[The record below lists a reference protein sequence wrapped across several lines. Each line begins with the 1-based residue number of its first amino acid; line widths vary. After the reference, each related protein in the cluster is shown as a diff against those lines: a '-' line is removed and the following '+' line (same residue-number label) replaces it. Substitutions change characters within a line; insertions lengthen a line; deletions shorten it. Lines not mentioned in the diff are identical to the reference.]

1 MALKKSRAVSVKG
14 ILEYR
19 LRGARGLPLGSS
31 LVCADNSGAKKLSV
45 IQVVRYGGR
54 LRRIPSANVGSLVS
68 VSVKEGPPDLKGQI
82 FFAIV
87 IRQKFPFRRR
97 EGIRIS
103 FEDNAAV
110 LVTREGDLKGTEI
123 RGPVA
128 REAADMWP
136 KLAAMASIIV

>member
-1 MALKKSRAVSVKG
+1 
-14 ILEYR
+14 
-19 LRGARGLPLGSS
+19 
-31 LVCADNSGAKKLSV
+31 V

-68 VSVKEGPPDLKGQI
+68 VSVKDGPPDLKGQI

-87 IRQKFPFRRR
+87 IRQKFPFRRK

-136 KLAAMASIIV
+136 KLAAMASIII